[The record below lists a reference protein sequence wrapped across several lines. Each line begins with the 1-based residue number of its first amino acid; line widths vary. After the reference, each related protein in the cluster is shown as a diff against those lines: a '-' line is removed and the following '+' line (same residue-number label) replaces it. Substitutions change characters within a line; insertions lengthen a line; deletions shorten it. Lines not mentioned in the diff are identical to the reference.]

1 MKIRTQLVLAFFLF
15 GVVPLSGIV
24 FYNYR
29 SSLEAVRLANEKEAI
44 RVAAEM
50 DWRLGAIE
58 QSLRETVGRV
68 PFASLIAPE
77 MTDSAEI
84 GRMVVEE
91 LGDSAPLI
99 ESFEFVPAPPPA
111 PVRPLAPAP
120 KPAPEVVTVISSP
133 RELDPAGQEKLVRE
147 VSAAAG
153 KEAAARVLTEIPS
166 IMVAVEAALKE
177 AQHEAAREIR
187 IEMEALSAE
196 LGQELLEGAGERRLP
211 VEITVGAGDAQERR
225 KIVKRE
231 SVKAGVRSDAASRA
245 AALPLG
251 EVISRTTAATISST
265 LDITSHALGQAA
277 AATELVRSAP
287 RLNVRRLEVPLVHG
301 GEVIGSL
308 QAELSA
314 DEILNRV
321 LASARRDEGEI
332 PFAID
337 ATGVIHA
344 ATEEERERISAIYP
358 LDERGRDRWVVETS
372 LDRNSGVTFGIA
384 RPIAAS
390 LEEVRRTAARNFAYG
405 MVLVGLALFGTIP
418 FARHITRDISQ
429 VTAGAERIAAGDL
442 DTRLELTSRNEI
454 GTLAATFNRMA
465 HDLKENQSRLLTEEM
480 LRREQ
485 EIEQRL
491 IAADYARKSEELEH
505 ARRFQL
511 SLLPKDVPA
520 LDYAEVAV
528 FTRTATE
535 VGGDYYDFVLADDG
549 SLTAAIGDATGH
561 GASAATMVAIM
572 KSLFVA
578 QGGAVT
584 PGAFLTYA
592 AQAIRRMDLER
603 MSMAF
608 AVATLERS
616 QLRLAMAGMPRPLL
630 FHAATGAVE
639 EIELDGMPLGTL
651 TTSYAER
658 IVPVASGDTVLLMT
672 DGLPELQN
680 GEGEPLGYEAIQRE
694 FVRCAGMAPPEI
706 LTAMAAL
713 AERWSGRSTPDDDM
727 TFLVIRMS

>member
-29 SSLEAVRLANEKEAI
+29 SSLEAVRLANEKEAV

-50 DWRLGAIE
+50 DWRLGSIE
-58 QSLRETVGRV
+58 QSLRESVGRV
-68 PFASLIAPE
+68 PFARLIAPE
-77 MTDSAEI
+77 TADSAEI

-99 ESFEFVPAPPPA
+99 ESFEFVPARPPGP
-111 PVRPLAPAP
+111 PRPSEPPSVTEPRITVVSPQIELEQLAGM
-120 KPAPEVVTVISSP
+120 E
-133 RELDPAGQEKLVRE
+133 EQVRE
-147 VSAAAG
+147 VSVAAS
-153 KEAAARVLTEIPS
+153 KEAAARVRAEIPS

-177 AQHEAAREIR
+177 AQNEAAAEIR
-187 IEMEALSAE
+187 SEMEALSAE
-196 LGQELLEGAGERRLP
+196 IRQDALQGVAERRRTVEVRVAEGEAGERRS
-211 VEITVGAGDAQERR
+211 G
-225 KIVKRE
+225 VKRD
-231 SVKAGVRSDAASRA
+231 SVKAGDGRVAAR
-245 AALPLG
+245 PLG
-251 EVISRTTAATISST
+251 EVIARTTAATISST
-265 LDITSHALGQAA
+265 LDITSNALGHAA

-337 ATGVIHA
+337 TTGVIHA
-344 ATEEERERISAIYP
+344 ATDADRERISAIYP
-358 LDERGRDRWVVETS
+358 LDERARDKWVVETS
-372 LDRNSGVTFGIA
+372 LDLNSGVTFGIA

-405 MVLVGLALFGTIP
+405 LVLVGLALFGTIP
-418 FARHITRDISQ
+418 FASHITRDISQ

-465 HDLKENQSRLLTEEM
+465 HDLKENQSRLLTEER

-511 SLLPKDVPA
+511 SLLPKNVPA

-535 VGGDYYDFVLADDG
+535 VGGDYYDFALADDG

-572 KSLFVA
+572 KSLFAA

-608 AVATLERS
+608 AVASLERS

-630 FHAATGAVE
+630 FRSGAGAVE

-651 TTSYAER
+651 TTSYSER
-658 IVPVASGDTVLLMT
+658 VIPVATGDTILLMT

-680 GEGEPLGYEAIQRE
+680 EEGEPLGYEAIQRE
-694 FVRCAGMAPPEI
+694 FASCAGMTPSEI
-706 LTAMAAL
+706 ISRMAAL
-713 AERWSGRSTPDDDM
+713 AERWSGSPTPDDDM